1 MSVKFQWS
9 PACSRERERYPA
21 FLRGGVT
28 IKPMR
33 PMASSRHR
41 RFSTNTMPRWPL
53 AQPFRD
59 HLSGVKNEPF
69 WTRSRFKV
77 WSYKL
82 NYSRWKNMLV
92 SSRLLFVLWFQ
103 DNIKMV
109 LDCEA
114 EKKPYIHILDR
125 WELRIFGPQWGDQ
138 HHPGETN
145 VGSKSSGNVS
155 ETTTLWSFTVL
166 SICQRTCDDDD
177 VISGWLA
184 RFRPNY
190 MYIYLYT
197 HT

>member
-1 MSVKFQWS
+1 
-9 PACSRERERYPA
+9 
-21 FLRGGVT
+21 
-28 IKPMR
+28 
-33 PMASSRHR
+33 
-41 RFSTNTMPRWPL
+41 
-53 AQPFRD
+53 
-59 HLSGVKNEPF
+59 
-69 WTRSRFKV
+69 
-77 WSYKL
+77 
-82 NYSRWKNMLV
+82 MLV

-177 VISGWLA
+177 DDDDDDVISGWLA

-190 MYIYLYT
+190 MYIYIYIYIDTYVYRYYRHYRDDMGDITLRWSFIRIVLASIQKM
-197 HT
+197 